1 MTRRPMAL
9 LLGFLLLLAACGG
22 EADTA
27 AGDDAAETAQTE
39 AADTTGDTQSE
50 VADDAGAAQT
60 EAADDA
66 AAATTVMVTTSDFG
80 DILADGDGNTL
91 YVFDNDE
98 EGVSN
103 CTGGCADTWPPL
115 TGDVEAGPE
124 VDAGLLGTVERDDG
138 ATQVTYDGSPLYYY
152 AADAEPGDINGQ
164 GVGDV
169 WWVVGPDGQR
179 ITETAAVDGG
189 GTGY

>member
-1 MTRRPMAL
+1 MAL

-138 ATQVTYDGSPLYYY
+138 STQVTYDGSPLYYY